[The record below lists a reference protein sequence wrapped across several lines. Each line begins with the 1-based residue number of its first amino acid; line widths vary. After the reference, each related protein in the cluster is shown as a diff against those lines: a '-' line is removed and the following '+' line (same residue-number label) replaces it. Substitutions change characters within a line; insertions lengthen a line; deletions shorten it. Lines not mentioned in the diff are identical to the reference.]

1 MGIQAIITDI
11 AGTTVADDGVVVA
24 SFVEAFRRVIPDL
37 DAARE
42 QEFVAYAQE
51 TMGQSKREVF
61 THLLGHADL
70 VDRALR
76 EFEASYLSGLNSLTP
91 IQGVEETCEQLR
103 LRGLALGA
111 TTGFSRR
118 VLDALLSHLGWGD
131 IFAATATPDETGVG
145 RPDPSMLHHVA
156 RALAVE
162 PGACV
167 VVGDTMSDMEAGRR
181 FGAGARVGVL
191 TGTHNRAQ
199 LLEAGATVVVPTFA
213 DLPPLLPE

>member
-1 MGIQAIITDI
+1 MGIQAVITDI
-11 AGTTVADDGVVVA
+11 AGTTVADDGVVLA
-24 SFVEAFRRVIPDL
+24 SFLEAFRRVLPGLDSDREADL
-37 DAARE
+37 VDYARK
-42 QEFVAYAQE
+42 

-76 EFEASYLSGLNSLTP
+76 EFEASYLSGLERLTP

-103 LRGLALGA
+103 QRGIALGA
-111 TTGFSRR
+111 TTGFSRP

-131 IFAATATPDETGVG
+131 TFAATATPDETGVG

-156 RALAVE
+156 RALGVE
-162 PGACV
+162 PGACL
-167 VVGDTMSDMEAGRR
+167 VVGDTMSDMEAGKA
-181 FGAGARVGVL
+181 FGTGTVVGVL

-199 LLEAGATVVVPTFA
+199 LEHAGATVVVPSFA
-213 DLPPLLPE
+213 DLPSLLGE